1 MIFHYHLF
9 PGGVTNVVTLSVRA
23 ILEHLPSIRRIRLV
37 CGNER
42 HLQTLKHHLVGES
55 SEDGARV
62 EFEVLPELYY
72 LRRDAAPGDPDLP
85 DASSLKQTLLERFA
99 GAYWWIHNYHLGK
112 NPIFTEALLEIAART
127 PEQPLLFHIHD
138 FPECAR
144 YDNLEL
150 LDRFIRRPLYP
161 TTPNVRYAVIN
172 SRDLNL
178 LRAAGV
184 PPGRLTLLN
193 NPVPADHPT
202 PPDAAEVRRNLEKSF
217 APRFPGYRPGAPLLF
232 YPVRTIRRKN
242 ALEAGLIAGSAR
254 EPLNLIITL
263 PGISEREAPYSKRVH
278 ECFERGL
285 IPGMAGVGTE
295 LGEAGIGFQELA
307 LSTDCVVSS
316 SVQEGFGY
324 LFIDGRRWEKSVF
337 ARYLDILDGIAEIVD
352 GEGAHFYR
360 ELRVPVGA
368 EKREQLTATYRER
381 AVTVSS
387 RLPESA
393 GEKIEAEIER
403 AFARDEV
410 DFSYLSVSDQLET
423 LKKAAGDAGVRRSV
437 LEANP
442 MLFDELARLAGTRPK
457 NIDDRIQR
465 HFSLES
471 FAGTLRGILE
481 SFEAPVDTAARADRD
496 PGLIHENLKNSFA
509 GLDSLRLLYE

>member
-9 PGGVTNVVTLSVRA
+9 PGGVTNVVALSVRA
-23 ILEHLPSIRRIRLV
+23 ILDYLPQIRRIRLV

-42 HLQTLKHHLVGES
+42 HLQTLRHHLASGNEPQGVQ
-55 SEDGARV
+55 V

-72 LRRDAAPGDPDLP
+72 LRRDAVPGDRDLP
-85 DASSLKQTLLERFA
+85 DPSNLKRTLLERFA
-99 GAYWWIHNYHLGK
+99 GAYWWVHNYHLGK
-112 NPIFTEALLEIAART
+112 NPVFTEVLLEIAAET

-144 YDNLEL
+144 YDNLVL
-150 LDRFIRRPLYP
+150 IDRFIHQPLYP

-172 SRDLNL
+172 NRDLKL
-178 LRAAGV
+178 LRDAGV
-184 PPGRLTLLN
+184 PSQQVALLN

-202 PPDAAEVRRNLEKSF
+202 PPDAGEVRRKLEKSF

-242 ALEAGLIAGSAR
+242 ALEAGLIARAAR
-254 EPLNLIITL
+254 EPANLIITL
-263 PGISEREAPYSKRVH
+263 PGISEKEAPYSKLVH
-278 ECFERGL
+278 ECFERGV
-285 IPGMAGVGTE
+285 IPGMAGVGAE

-324 LFIDGRRWEKSVF
+324 LFIDGRRWEKSVC
-337 ARYLDILDGIAEIVD
+337 ARYLDILDGIADIVD
-352 GEGAHFYR
+352 GDGAHFYR
-360 ELRVPVGA
+360 ELRVPVTA
-368 EKREQLTATYRER
+368 EQRKQIAQAYRKRVEA
-381 AVTVSS
+381 VSS
-387 RLPESA
+387 HLPETA
-393 GEKIEAEIER
+393 RAKLETEIER
-403 AFARDEV
+403 AFAGDEV
-410 DFSYLSVSDQLET
+410 DFSFLSVSGQLET
-423 LKKAAGDAGVRRSV
+423 LEAASDNPSFRRSV

-442 MLFDELARLAGTRPK
+442 ELFDELTRLAGTRPK

-465 HFSLES
+465 HFSLDS

-481 SFEAPVDTAARADRD
+481 SFEEPRSASAGDGKAPS
-496 PGLIHENLKNSFA
+496 LIHENLKTAFA
-509 GLDSLRLLYE
+509 GLDYLRLLYE